1 MRMSPP
7 GCSFSLEIYSAML
20 PLMSVE
26 LFHSA
31 FLSVVET
38 TYLGRLF
45 ILSAKPPSPGPEGQN
60 TANIW

>member
-1 MRMSPP
+1 
-7 GCSFSLEIYSAML
+7 ML

-45 ILSAKPPSPGPEGQN
+45 ILSANPVSGPEGQN
-60 TANIW
+60 TANMRTSDLP